1 MTKFQ
6 RSQAAHKRL
15 INKYSGKK
23 STDRVS
29 FLKKAYHSDVFRIQS
44 ERKKIISSDEK
55 RYIYNVNEHFAF
67 N

>member
-23 STDRVS
+23 RFDPVV

-44 ERKKIISSDEK
+44 ERKQIISSDEK
-55 RYIYNVNEHFAF
+55 RHIYNVNKHFAF